1 MKLSDRVDLTPD
13 YQTGGWF
20 VTFDSEVMRFTKLDD
35 AVETVLELSLVIAI
49 EDAAQ
54 AKEVEE
60 AAVSLKDAI
69 EAFRGMIMTWFQA
82 QIPDPHAVS
91 DMNNIN

>member
-13 YQTGGWF
+13 YRTGGWF
-20 VTFDSEVMRFTKLDD
+20 VTYDGEGMRFTKLDD

-49 EDAAQ
+49 EDAAE
-54 AKEVEE
+54 AKKVE
-60 AAVSLKDAI
+60 AAAVTIKDAI

-82 QIPDPHAVS
+82 QIPDPHEVS
-91 DMNNIN
+91 DLNKIN